1 MGKVI
6 VGMSGGVDSA
16 VAAYMLKQQGYEVIG
31 VTLRVWGS
39 DEEGDSRCCEIDEA
53 RRICEILDVKYHP
66 HNCTSLF
73 KQNVVTPF
81 VDAYLEGM
89 TPNPCI
95 ECNRYVKWAKLM
107 ELADIFGADY
117 VATGHYAFI
126 EKLPNG
132 RYTVRKAAHTGKDQ
146 TYMLYK
152 LSQEQ
157 LARTLMPLGR
167 YTKDEVRRI
176 AEEAGLPCAHKEE
189 SQEICFVTEGRYSDF
204 ICEHTDRPIPAEGD
218 FVDAE
223 GNVLGKHKGIY
234 QYTVG
239 QRKGLGIAL
248 GYPAFVTRIN
258 TENNTVVLG
267 TEESLMCDSFFCR
280 DVNYLSIPEP
290 SPGEKI
296 RCLAKARYHQTER
309 PATIEQLGGGR
320 VKVTLGEAVKGVS
333 PGQSA
338 VFYDENGC
346 VVGGGLIV
354 REWEDGNG

>member
-1 MGKVI
+1 MTKVI

-16 VAAYMLKQQGYEVIG
+16 VAALLLKQQGYEVIG
-31 VTLRVWGS
+31 VTLRTWGS
-39 DEEGDSRCCEIDEA
+39 EEEGDSRCCEIDEA
-53 RRICEILDVKYHP
+53 RRISDILGIKYHP

-73 KQNVVTPF
+73 KQKVVTPF
-81 VDAYLEGM
+81 VDAYLEGL

-107 ELADIFGADY
+107 ELADIFEAEY

-132 RYTVRKAAHTGKDQ
+132 RYSVRKASHIAKDQ

-157 LARTLMPLGR
+157 LARTLMPLGK
-167 YTKDEVRRI
+167 YTKDEVRKI
-176 AEEAGLPCAHKEE
+176 AEEAGLPCAHKED

-204 ICEHTDRPIPAEGD
+204 ICENTDKPIPEEGN
-218 FVDAE
+218 FVDEE
-223 GNVLGKHKGIY
+223 GNILGKHKGIY

-248 GYPAFVTRIN
+248 GYPAFVTKID
-258 TENNTVVLG
+258 TKNNTVVLG
-267 TEESLMCDSFFCR
+267 TEDALMCDEFLCR
-280 DVNYLSIPEP
+280 EVNFLSIPEMQA
-290 SPGEKI
+290 GDTV

-309 PATIEQLGGGR
+309 PATLEMLEDGR
-320 VKVTLGEAVKGVS
+320 VKVKLDEAVKGVS

-354 REWEDGNG
+354 RE

>member
-1 MGKVI
+1 MTKVI

-16 VAAYMLKQQGYEVIG
+16 VAAYLLKQQGYEVIG
-31 VTLRVWGS
+31 VTLRTWGS

-53 RRICEILDVKYHP
+53 RRICEILDIKYHP

-73 KQNVVTPF
+73 KKKVVTPF
-81 VDAYLEGM
+81 VDAYLKGM

-95 ECNRYVKWAKLM
+95 ECNRYVKWDNLI
-107 ELADIFGADY
+107 ELADIFEAEY
-117 VATGHYAFI
+117 VATGHYAFV
-126 EKLPNG
+126 EKMPDG
-132 RYTVRKAAHTGKDQ
+132 RYTVRKAQHINKDQ

-152 LSQEQ
+152 LLQEQ
-157 LARTLMPLGR
+157 LARTLMPLGK

-176 AEEAGLPCAHKEE
+176 AEAAGLPCAHKED
-189 SQEICFVTEGRYSDF
+189 SQEICFVTEGRYTDF
-204 ICEHTDRPIPAEGD
+204 ISEYTDSPLPSEGD
-218 FVDAE
+218 FVDEE
-223 GNVLGKHKGIY
+223 GNVLGRHKGIY

-248 GYPAFVTRIN
+248 GYPAFVTKIDTR
-258 TENNTVVLG
+258 NNTVVLG
-267 TEESLMCDSFFCR
+267 NEESLMCSSFFCR
-280 DVNYLSIPEP
+280 DFNFQSIPEP
-290 SPGEKI
+290 QTGEKI

-309 PATIEQLGGGR
+309 PATVEKTEDGLL
-320 VKVTLGEAVKGVS
+320 KVTLDEAVKGVS

-354 REWEDGNG
+354 RD

>member
-1 MGKVI
+1 MTKVI

-16 VAAYMLKQQGYEVIG
+16 VAALLLKQQGYEVIG
-31 VTLRVWGS
+31 VTLRTWGS
-39 DEEGDSRCCEIDEA
+39 EEEGDSRCCEIDEA
-53 RRICEILDVKYHP
+53 RRICEILDIRYHP

-73 KQNVVTPF
+73 RQKVVTPF
-81 VDAYLEGM
+81 VDAYLEGL

-107 ELADIFGADY
+107 ELADIFEAEY

-132 RYTVRKAAHTGKDQ
+132 RYSVRKASHIAKDQ

-157 LARTLMPLGR
+157 LARTLMPLGK
-167 YTKDEVRRI
+167 YTKDEVRKI
-176 AEEAGLPCAHKEE
+176 AEEAGLPCAHKED

-204 ICEHTDRPIPAEGD
+204 ICENTDKPIPEEGN
-218 FVDAE
+218 FVDEE
-223 GNVLGKHKGIY
+223 GNILGKHKGIY

-248 GYPAFVTRIN
+248 GYPAFVTKID
-258 TENNTVVLG
+258 TKNNTVVLG
-267 TEESLMCDSFFCR
+267 TEDALMCDEFLCR
-280 DVNYLSIPEP
+280 EVNFLSIPEMQA
-290 SPGEKI
+290 GETV

-309 PATIEQLGGGR
+309 PATLEMLEDGR
-320 VKVTLGEAVKGVS
+320 VKVKLDEAVKGVS

-354 REWEDGNG
+354 RE

>member
-1 MGKVI
+1 MTKVI

-16 VAAYMLKQQGYEVIG
+16 VAAYLLKQQGYEVMG
-31 VTLRVWGS
+31 VTLRTWGS

-53 RRICEILDVKYHP
+53 RRICEILDIKYLP

-73 KQNVVTPF
+73 KAKVVDPF

-95 ECNRYVKWAKLM
+95 ECNRFVKWAKLM
-107 ELADIFGADY
+107 ELADIFGAEY

-132 RYTVRKAAHTGKDQ
+132 RYTVRKALHKGKDQ

-157 LARTLMPLGR
+157 LARTIMPLGK
-167 YTKDEVRRI
+167 YTKDEVRAI
-176 AEEAGLPCAHKEE
+176 AEEAGLPCAHKED
-189 SQEICFVTEGRYSDF
+189 SQEICFVTEGRYTDF
-204 ICEHTDRPIPAEGD
+204 IGEHTEKSLPGEGD
-218 FVDAE
+218 FVDEE

-248 GYPAFVTRIN
+248 GYPAFVTKICP
-258 TENNTVVLG
+258 ENNTVVLG

-280 DVNYLSIPEP
+280 DVNFLSIPVP
-290 SPGEKI
+290 QTGDKV

-309 PATIEQLGGGR
+309 PATLEMMEDGR
-320 VKVTLGEAVKGVS
+320 IKVTLDEAVKGVS

-354 REWEDGNG
+354 Q